1 MAEITSTIEHVRE
14 FLERENYD
22 SAIERLSKVD
32 DPSPEEIY
40 TLADAYFLKFS
51 LAREKDEAKSA
62 CRTAMK
68 LYPLCYAD
76 CTNPRMACLH
86 WVQCARMLEDE
97 KELIRAKEAGLEHK
111 GGVIFVLYHYV
122 LKRELIARNLGQLA
136 MKGEL
141 DAAEKECEELL
152 EEACQI
158 DPKDPNVLFHK
169 AHILMRKREWKRALE
184 LQSLAANETSDH
196 YRTHP
201 RFPEML
207 VRAAFLSLIVGE
219 DGSAYLIWARSRDP
233 EHEWVK
239 LAENIFNNCTKK
251 EAVDKAKQVLSG
263 EMGPGI
269 SPMTWLVEQEPEE
282 EENAQASKGKEVQK
296 KKEYTPNIIE
306 QMTCKRRGKVKAV
319 KGRRKV
325 KAPCRLSSASGGAW
339 RWQVSARR
347 RRREGAYGHGMVDA
361 HTGADGAGGYQQAAA
376 VP

>member
-1 MAEITSTIEHVRE
+1 MAATTSTIEHARE
-14 FLERENYD
+14 FLERENYN
-22 SAIERLSKVD
+22 SAIELLSKVD

-76 CTNPRMACLH
+76 CTNPRMACIH

-141 DAAEKECEELL
+141 DAAEEECEELL
-152 EEACQI
+152 EQAYQL
-158 DPKDPNVLFHK
+158 DPKDPNVLFQK
-169 AHILMRKREWKRALE
+169 AHILMRKEEWKRALE
-184 LQSLAANETSDH
+184 LQSLAANETSDNFRAH
-196 YRTHP
+196 S

-207 VRAAFLSLIVGE
+207 VRAALLSLIVGE
-219 DGSAYLIWARSRDP
+219 DESAYLIWARSRDP

-239 LAENIFNNCTKK
+239 LAESITSAGTKK
-251 EAVDKAKQVLSG
+251 EAVEKAKQALSG
-263 EMGPGI
+263 EIGPGV
-269 SPMTWLVEQEPEE
+269 SPMTWLAEQEPEE
-282 EENAQASKGKEVQK
+282 EENDQASKGKEVQK

-306 QMTCKRRGKVKAV
+306 QMTPEMREELLIELLA
-319 KGRRKV
+319 KGMR
-325 KAPCRLSSASGGAW
+325 SSG
-339 RWQVSARR
+339 
-347 RRREGAYGHGMVDA
+347 
-361 HTGADGAGGYQQAAA
+361 
-376 VP
+376 

>member
-1 MAEITSTIEHVRE
+1 MAATTSTIEHARE
-14 FLERENYD
+14 FLERENYN
-22 SAIERLSKVD
+22 SAIELLSKVD

-76 CTNPRMACLH
+76 CTNPRMACIH

-141 DAAEKECEELL
+141 DAAEEECEELL
-152 EEACQI
+152 EQAYQL
-158 DPKDPNVLFHK
+158 DPKDPNVLFQK
-169 AHILMRKREWKRALE
+169 AHILMRKEEWKRALE
-184 LQSLAANETSDH
+184 LQSLAANETSDNFRAH
-196 YRTHP
+196 S

-207 VRAAFLSLIVGE
+207 VRAALLSLIVGE
-219 DGSAYLIWARSRDP
+219 DESAYLIWARSRDP

-239 LAENIFNNCTKK
+239 LAESITSAGTKK
-251 EAVDKAKQVLSG
+251 EAVEKAKQALSG
-263 EMGPGI
+263 EIGPGV
-269 SPMTWLVEQEPEE
+269 SPMTWLAEQEPEE

-306 QMTCKRRGKVKAV
+306 QMTPEMREELLIELLA
-319 KGRRKV
+319 KGMR
-325 KAPCRLSSASGGAW
+325 SSG
-339 RWQVSARR
+339 
-347 RRREGAYGHGMVDA
+347 
-361 HTGADGAGGYQQAAA
+361 
-376 VP
+376 

>member
-1 MAEITSTIEHVRE
+1 MAATTSAIEHARE
-14 FLERENYD
+14 FLDREKYD
-22 SAIERLSKVD
+22 AAIELLSKVD

-76 CTNPRMACLH
+76 CTNPRMACIH

-141 DAAEKECEELL
+141 DAAEEECEELL
-152 EEACQI
+152 EQAYQL
-158 DPKDPNVLFHK
+158 DPKDPNVLFQK
-169 AHILMRKREWKRALE
+169 AHILMRKEEWKRALE
-184 LQSLAANETSDH
+184 LQSLAANETSDNFRAH
-196 YRTHP
+196 S

-207 VRAAFLSLIVGE
+207 VRAALLSLIVGE
-219 DGSAYLIWARSRDP
+219 DESAYLIWARSRDP

-239 LAENIFNNCTKK
+239 LAESITSAGTKK
-251 EAVDKAKQVLSG
+251 EAVEKAKQALSG
-263 EMGPGI
+263 EIGPGV
-269 SPMTWLVEQEPEE
+269 SPMTWLAEQEPEE

-306 QMTCKRRGKVKAV
+306 QMTPEMREELLIELLA
-319 KGRRKV
+319 KGMR
-325 KAPCRLSSASGGAW
+325 SSG
-339 RWQVSARR
+339 
-347 RRREGAYGHGMVDA
+347 
-361 HTGADGAGGYQQAAA
+361 
-376 VP
+376 

>member
-1 MAEITSTIEHVRE
+1 MAEITSTIEHARE

-22 SAIERLSKVD
+22 SAIELLSKVD

-68 LYPLCYAD
+68 LYPLCYEQ
-76 CTNPRMACLH
+76 CSNPRMACLR
-86 WVQCARMLEDE
+86 WIQCARMLEDE
-97 KELIRAKEAGLEHK
+97 KELIQAKEAGLEHK

-122 LKRELIARNLGQLA
+122 LKRELIARNLGRLA

-141 DAAEKECEELL
+141 EAAEKECEELV
-152 EEACQI
+152 EEAYQI

-169 AHILMRKREWKRALE
+169 AHILMRNREWKRALE

-201 RFPEML
+201 SFPEML
-207 VRAAFLSLIVGE
+207 VRAALLSLIVGE

-239 LAENIFNNCTKK
+239 LAESIINNCTKK

-269 SPMTWLVEQEPEE
+269 SPMTWLAEQEPEE

-296 KKEYTPNIIE
+296 NEYTPNIIE
-306 QMTCKRRGKVKAV
+306 QMT
-319 KGRRKV
+319 
-325 KAPCRLSSASGGAW
+325 PEM
-339 RWQVSARR
+339 
-347 RRREGAYGHGMVDA
+347 RRELLIELLAKGMRA
-361 HTGADGAGGYQQAAA
+361 
-376 VP
+376 